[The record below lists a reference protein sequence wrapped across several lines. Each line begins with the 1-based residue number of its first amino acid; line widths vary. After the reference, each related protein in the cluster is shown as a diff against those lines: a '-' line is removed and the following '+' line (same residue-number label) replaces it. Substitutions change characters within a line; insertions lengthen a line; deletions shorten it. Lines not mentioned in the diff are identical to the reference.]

1 MMFFT
6 PTVNIWWIKHHLSN
20 LEIPRETSDW
30 VMKLKYAPYTARS
43 VASCFQP
50 LNVFCFL
57 ILPLKCHPCS
67 EATWVIFNFVCI
79 SYSLARSRCVFACAV
94 CFCAYVCACQFYMYV
109 FWVQILHMSP
119 VLLGPDVDLHWSTA
133 LNVLSLFF
141 FFVASWPLSLSCMC
155 GCTIFCMCIYDHSV
169 NHGKST
175 ITLYSDSLKTNM
187 VFVAQLNDNF
197 SLVRTN
203 ELLK

>member
-1 MMFFT
+1 M
-6 PTVNIWWIKHHLSN
+6 HHILPEAWLLAFSH
-20 LEIPRETSDW
+20 
-30 VMKLKYAPYTARS
+30 
-43 VASCFQP
+43 CQQ
-50 LNVFCFL
+50 VFCFL
-57 ILPLKCHPCS
+57 ILPLKCHPCCGSLHVRCASARMCVPVNFICMYS
-67 EATWVIFNFVCI
+67 EYKYCT
-79 SYSLARSRCVFACAV
+79 
-94 CFCAYVCACQFYMYV
+94 
-109 FWVQILHMSP
+109 SP

-175 ITLYSDSLKTNM
+175 ITLYSDSRKTNM

>member
-141 FFVASWPLSLSCMC
+141 FFCCIVATQLELYVWVHNILHVHIWSQCKPRQVHHHF
-155 GCTIFCMCIYDHSV
+155 IFWL
-169 NHGKST
+169 T
-175 ITLYSDSLKTNM
+175 
-187 VFVAQLNDNF
+187 
-197 SLVRTN
+197 
-203 ELLK
+203 